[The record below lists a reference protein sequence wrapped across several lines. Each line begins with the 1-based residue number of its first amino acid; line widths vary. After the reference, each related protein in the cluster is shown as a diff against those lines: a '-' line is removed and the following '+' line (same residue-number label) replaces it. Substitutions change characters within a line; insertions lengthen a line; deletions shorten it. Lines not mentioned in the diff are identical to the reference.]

1 MALSI
6 EARTLSIDT
15 KMTEAVSGDGIPKN
29 TRNDNDAFSIRIRYP
44 HDTDGVKHYAMFLQ
58 ELIALIKKND
68 ANAYFDEYLQ
78 TIH

>member
-1 MALSI
+1 MALNI

-15 KMTEAVSGDGIPKN
+15 KMSEAVSSDGIPKN
-29 TRNDNDAFSIRIRYP
+29 ARSDNDAFSIRIRYP
-44 HDTDGVKHYAMFLQ
+44 HDTEGVQNYVIFLR

-68 ANAYFDEYLQ
+68 SNAYFDEYLQ

>member
-1 MALSI
+1 MALDI

-15 KMTEAVSGDGIPKN
+15 KMIEAVSSDGIPKN

-44 HDTDGVKHYAMFLQ
+44 HDTEGLKQYATFLQ
-58 ELIALIKKND
+58 ELISLIKKND
-68 ANAYFDEYLQ
+68 PAAYFDEYLQ